1 MKGRDNPG
9 QCPGCREAGRR
20 AKGDRARGLADRLDE
35 GDPVPKGL
43 ALEGQPSLRL
53 LQKARGSAQFGQG
66 VGGSEQPV
74 LIELDHDVSLLDDV
88 ARGKRGHPVVRQVPA
103 DKVEIPRVEGADV
116 VPDVAGAR
124 GVADE
129 VDLAL
134 GVIVPD
140 GPGKRIVIAAP
151 DKALRQVAGQSA
163 RRPERGSLSSEVP
176 SLYGISP

>member
-1 MKGRDNPG
+1 MGRDMLEDIAQNPVG
-9 QCPGCREAGRR
+9 LHIEIWPEALRRKDAIIPGSAQDVEKLEEERKAIEP
-20 AKGDRARGLADRLDE
+20 RGLADRLDE
-35 GDPVPKGL
+35 GDSVPKGL

-116 VPDVAGAR
+116 VADVTGAR

-134 GVIVPD
+134 GWLFQTVQES
-140 GPGKRIVIAAP
+140 G
-151 DKALRQVAGQSA
+151 
-163 RRPERGSLSSEVP
+163 
-176 SLYGISP
+176 